1 MPFLESCF
9 YGIQVTTD
17 ARWIFMDFRG
27 TPLDSWEPS
36 KTVSSYVVGLPCPL
50 VVEYLKY
57 TLTTLLTL
65 SLCCSAIHI
74 HYLDGFPLCCCFLN
88 VFHYI
93 FWRHFLDFAWQRLEW
108 CAQSMQYSWTR
119 LSFPYFNF
127 FNFFLFLNTRICIV
141 FMYINFH
148 VSYLFMQYKHS
159 TFSGYLFIYSFYT
172 ICKK

>member
-1 MPFLESCF
+1 VPFLESCF

-65 SLCCSAIHI
+65 SLLLCHSYTLFRWFSLLLLFSEC
-74 HYLDGFPLCCCFLN
+74 LPLHLC
-88 VFHYI
+88 
-93 FWRHFLDFAWQRLEW
+93 
-108 CAQSMQYSWTR
+108 
-119 LSFPYFNF
+119 
-127 FNFFLFLNTRICIV
+127 
-141 FMYINFH
+141 
-148 VSYLFMQYKHS
+148 
-159 TFSGYLFIYSFYT
+159 
-172 ICKK
+172 